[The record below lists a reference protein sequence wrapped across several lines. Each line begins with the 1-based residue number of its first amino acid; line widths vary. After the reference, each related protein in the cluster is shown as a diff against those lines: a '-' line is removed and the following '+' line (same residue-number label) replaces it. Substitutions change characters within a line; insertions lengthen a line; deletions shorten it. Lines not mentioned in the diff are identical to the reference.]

1 MIKKLFSII
10 LMTMVTFSAVAEK
23 ISDKERQLFDK
34 KLQTL
39 QAEYLQGNMGGLYD
53 MVPPRFFSY
62 MAKKIN
68 TDVETLQEVMKR
80 RANATL
86 EQAEIKS
93 FIYNLDNTEIYSSS
107 TKRRYVFVPYKNTFK
122 QLDKEMTVE
131 NYLLLVEDDNEWYM
145 LTWQD
150 KMAAIVYA
158 LYPDLQGIEPPK

>member
-10 LMTMVTFSAVAEK
+10 LITIMTFSAFAEK

-39 QAEYLQGNMGGLYD
+39 QAEYLRGNMGALYD

-80 RANATL
+80 RANSVL

-93 FIYNLDNTEIYSSS
+93 FIYDLDNTEIYSSS
-107 TKRRYVFVPYKNTFK
+107 TKRRYAFVPYKNTFK
-122 QLDKEMTVE
+122 QLDKEMTV
-131 NYLLLVEDDNEWYM
+131 NNHLLLVEDNDEWYV

-150 KMAAIVYA
+150 KMAAVVSA